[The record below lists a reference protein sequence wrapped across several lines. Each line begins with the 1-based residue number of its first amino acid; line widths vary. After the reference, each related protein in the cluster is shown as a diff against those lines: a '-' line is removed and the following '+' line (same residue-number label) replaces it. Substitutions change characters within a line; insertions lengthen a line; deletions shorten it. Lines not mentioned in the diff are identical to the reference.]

1 MNNLLAQ
8 LWWRFRG
15 VRVIALVGKSGT
27 GKSFRARLVME
38 KHNIDLLID
47 DGLLIRDQTIVAGK
61 SAKRETASMAAF
73 RTALFTDKQH
83 RREVRSELEHTK
95 FRRLLIIGTS
105 ERMVKKI
112 TTTLQLPEPSRM
124 IMIEDIAT
132 ADEIKTAMNHRHV
145 HGRHVIPGPA
155 VEVRRKN
162 PWITTDSIK
171 VIWRRGLG
179 LIRRDKAYEKT
190 VVQPVFSQKGSVS
203 ISEAALTQMIL
214 HCIAEHSP
222 GIRVRRVAIGED
234 HRSYGID
241 IHVAVPFRLELKGS
255 VYSLQSYVCSR
266 IERFSGITIREL
278 NIIIDTIT
286 AEVYN
291 DSDGGH
297 E

>member
-1 MNNLLAQ
+1 MTNLWVQ

-47 DGLLIRDQTIVAGK
+47 DGLLIRDQKIVAGK
-61 SAKRETASMAAF
+61 SAKRETAYMAAV

-83 RREVRSELEHTK
+83 RREVRHELERTK

-105 ERMVKKI
+105 VRMVKKI
-112 TTTLQLPEPSRM
+112 TATLQLPEPSRT

-132 ADEIKTAMNHRHV
+132 ADEIKTAMNHRRV
-145 HGRHVIPGPA
+145 HGRHVIPVPA

-171 VIWRRGLG
+171 VIWKRGLG

-190 VVQPVFSQKGSVS
+190 VVQPVFAQKGSVS

-214 HCIAEHSP
+214 HCVAEHSP
-222 GIRVRRVAIGED
+222 GIQVRRVAISED
-234 HRSYGID
+234 HHSYGID
-241 IHVAVPFRLELKGS
+241 IHVEVPFRLELKGS
-255 VYSLQSYVCSR
+255 VYSLQSYVCSH

-278 NIIIDTIT
+278 NIIIDNVI
-286 AEVYN
+286 ADAYN
-291 DSDGGH
+291 DTDGGRG
-297 E
+297 